1 MAVDGSKKSK
11 VSTAPPRKIN
21 VQKFAETR
29 ASELE
34 SLHSIVSNRL
44 NNNFRSQ
51 RNKRRRTTAY
61 ENQAAKKR
69 HRKRRN
75 LGLLGKANDDLSSAS
90 ENKEPRKLPRRVR
103 RRIELKKNPE
113 SGFATS
119 GDGTRRLRTH
129 VWHAKRFTMTKLW
142 GFHLPLGLHGRG
154 RGSRA
159 LLKWYRDGAVV
170 HDASYHTA
178 VQLEGPEESL
188 ISILNM
194 VLVPSPS
201 AQSRDIAKSILT
213 GVIYG
218 TAMLHHAGAPVS
230 QPIAPV
236 NYMWRPSCLRNREN
250 GNNEH
255 SSGGCNETQI
265 SDACSSHRQ
274 LWVWIHA
281 SAFSEGYDALK
292 FACQKQMN
300 ESGIL
305 INCLSLEGQL
315 AKLEVMGSKASELLQ
330 KTLHPFSCNS
340 DNSWQLRNCS
350 VLEVDGDSELKK
362 SIFQSENISPCSVL
376 SLAVKDPRSLPVNIV
391 DIPKPTPT
399 SVLNNVPED
408 EAKEHDALTVNFGNG
423 EKHPH
428 SSLSESERSS
438 SVPDNRS
445 LWDASSRVTP
455 PVEENVLCWERHHLR
470 LDFICLDGC
479 KSRTPN
485 TSTKVQGSTS
495 CPILLLTNSN
505 GMDSLMRW
513 SVILPLSWVRV
524 FWIPFVSKGAH
535 AIGLREKRW
544 IACEVGL
551 PQFPSDFPD
560 CNAHLSFMVNESAAL
575 DHKVERLPPS
585 VRPLKVPMPLPW
597 NSVRLAL
604 DKGSARVQDPQ
615 ISGRKDNIDDNSLL
629 SSEDGDCAK
638 TAATGHCNSFDGFVG
653 RTSSI
658 LIDFLNEIHASHL
671 LLFPHIPNK
680 KTRLS
685 ELMKDESIL
694 SKGHCSAHQI
704 TSNRRLCFIRVLLHA
719 HKEGFIEEGAIVCA
733 PGPSDLSMWISRSE
747 NNEGGLQISQSSV
760 GSYFKEQPSSK
771 WELWIPQDPVVRE
784 SHRWPI
790 GFVTA
795 GFVRGSKK
803 LVAEALCETVLL
815 AQLREEQWSGMP
827 VKQRKKEIYVLVRN
841 LRSSAYRLA
850 LATVVLEQEEEDVV
864 FL

>member
-1 MAVDGSKKSK
+1 MAGDGSKKSK
-11 VSTAPPRKIN
+11 VSSTAPPRKIN

-61 ENQAAKKR
+61 DNQAAKKR

-75 LGLLGKANDDLSSAS
+75 LGLPGKANDDLASGS
-90 ENKEPRKLPRRVR
+90 ENKEPRKVPRRVR
-103 RRIELKKNPE
+103 RRIELKKNTE
-113 SGFATS
+113 FGFAAS

-201 AQSRDIAKSILT
+201 AQSRDIAESILT

-250 GNNEH
+250 GNTEH

-350 VLEVDGDSELKK
+350 DFR
-362 SIFQSENISPCSVL
+362 IL
-376 SLAVKDPRSLPVNIV
+376 SLAVKDPRSLPVNIA

-399 SVLNNVPED
+399 SVLNNFPED
-408 EAKEHDALTVNFGNG
+408 EANEHDASIVNFGNG
-423 EKHPH
+423 EKDPHPLH
-428 SSLSESERSS
+428 SEPERSNRA
-438 SVPDNRS
+438 PDNRN

-455 PVEENVLCWERHHLR
+455 PLEENVLCWERHHLH
-470 LDFICLDGC
+470 LDFIHLDGR

-485 TSTKVQGSTS
+485 ASTKVEGSTS
-495 CPILLLTNSN
+495 CPILLLKNSN
-505 GMDSLMRW
+505 GLDSLMGW

-544 IACEVGL
+544 IACEVGM

-560 CNAHLSFMVNESAAL
+560 CNAHLSFMVNEGAAL
-575 DHKVERLPPS
+575 EHKVEQLPPS
-585 VRPLKVPMPLPW
+585 VRPLKVPMPLLW
-597 NSVRLAL
+597 NSVRLTL
-604 DKGSARVQDPQ
+604 DKGSTIVQDPQ

-629 SSEDGDCAK
+629 SSENGDCAI
-638 TAATGHCNSFDGFVG
+638 TVATGHCNSFDGFVG

-658 LIDFLNEIHASHL
+658 LIDFLSEINADHL

-680 KTRLS
+680 KTRLL

-694 SKGHCSAHQI
+694 RKGQCSVHQI

-719 HKEGFIEEGAIVCA
+719 YKEGFIEEGAVVCA
-733 PGPSDLSMWISRSE
+733 LGPSDLSLWISRSE

-760 GSYFKEQPSSK
+760 GSYFKEQSPSK

-790 GFVTA
+790 GFVTT

-803 LVAEALCETVLL
+803 LVAEAFCEAVLL

-827 VKQRKKEIYVLVRN
+827 VKQRRKEIYVLVRN

-850 LATVVLEQEEEDVV
+850 LATVVLEQEEEDVL